1 MADQEK
7 EKQHA
12 DFIKFINRF
21 QNGVK
26 HTTLLGIEIVEA
38 SPKGIT
44 MKLPYNEDL
53 VGNPET
59 GVLHGGAISTL
70 LDQTSGSAIICA
82 LYPHFDIT
90 PTIDLRIDHMRA
102 ALPHQPVFA
111 FAEAYRVT
119 KNVVFTRGFAF
130 QEDRDDPFCTCVG
143 TFMRMGFDKKKENW
157 NSLKEGALSNILRKD
172 KNQPNA
178 TANDQDTK

>member
-1 MADQEK
+1 MSDQQQDE
-7 EKQHA
+7 QHIK
-12 DFIKFINRF
+12 FISFINRF
-21 QNGVK
+21 QAGVK
-26 HTTLLGIEIVEA
+26 HTSLLGIEIVDA

-44 MKLPYNEDL
+44 MKLPYSEDL

-82 LYPHFDIT
+82 LYPNFDIT

-102 ALPHQPVFA
+102 AKPHQPVFA
-111 FAEAYRVT
+111 FAEAYRIT

-130 QEDRDDPFCTCVG
+130 QDDRDDPFCTCVG

-157 NSLKEGALSNILRKD
+157 NSLKEGALTNVLHKEGDQSNAK
-172 KNQPNA
+172 
-178 TANDQDTK
+178 ANDQDSQ